1 MRRPCALLRVAE
13 NKNIERNKLIFSSLF
28 VFHFEVKMAT
38 AKKSYHEVLEIS
50 QDATFEDVRKAYKR
64 LCLQWHPDKN
74 PDKIDEATKK
84 MQEIGEAY
92 SVLKKRLDDGGNFHS
107 I

>member
-1 MRRPCALLRVAE
+1 
-13 NKNIERNKLIFSSLF
+13 
-28 VFHFEVKMAT
+28 MAT

-50 QDATFEDVRKAYKR
+50 QDATFEDVRKSYKR
-64 LCLQWHPDKN
+64 LCLLWHPDKN

>member
-1 MRRPCALLRVAE
+1 
-13 NKNIERNKLIFSSLF
+13 
-28 VFHFEVKMAT
+28 MAT